1 MVAPVPAQISN
12 LRPHLPVRARRS
24 SLPLLTA
31 HHQLPTLLL
40 LRSQRSLRCAFSRLR
55 AINPF
60 ASYHIPATPAVSYD
74 YALFCATARRHP
86 SYFQWLPHSF
96 DRHGGVPPPTFLS
109 GPRRFSASVPRW
121 QIPCSQKL
129 AASLSSLCALF
140 GTRSLC
146 FQPLAASFA
155 KTPGWGYPGMQARD
169 TRGGGTPWLLLTSEV
184 RL

>member
-1 MVAPVPAQISN
+1 MVVPVPAQISK
-12 LRPHLPVRARRS
+12 LRPRLTVLPAAVRRRR
-24 SLPLLTA
+24 LLTV
-31 HHQLPTLLL
+31 HYSLPTLFSPGFKHSTPLL
-40 LRSQRSLRCAFSRLR
+40 PITSLQLQQFHE
-55 AINPF
+55 I
-60 ASYHIPATPAVSYD
+60 T
-74 YALFCATARRHP
+74 
-86 SYFQWLPHSF
+86 HSF
-96 DRHGGVPPPTFLS
+96 VQRRSAIPPIFNGFRTLSIATGVYPPPTFLS